1 MQLFNQVKEKG
12 KEKNQKLLQNEHVF
26 SLLHSNKKKK
36 TNTNKKTENRTNA
49 IQPIGSFKT
58 AGNSMDC
65 SENLKIH
72 ISSFLVENVCLPSN
86 HPTKN

>member
-36 TNTNKKTENRTNA
+36 PIQTRKQRIEPMQFSQLVALKQQATPWTVLKT
-49 IQPIGSFKT
+49 
-58 AGNSMDC
+58 
-65 SENLKIH
+65 
-72 ISSFLVENVCLPSN
+72 
-86 HPTKN
+86 